1 VIALART
8 SAHTDL
14 LKSWL
19 DGSKAPIGLAIDT
32 DLRWAFISRLASL
45 GALPES
51 AIDDELA
58 RDNTAGGQRQAA
70 SARAGLPTAKAKADA
85 WAAAVES
92 DELPNALLNATVG
105 GFAQPDQRELLVPYV
120 DKYFGALTEIWKSR
134 TNEIAQSLTTGLF
147 PSLLASED
155 ILKKADAFLAS
166 DEDAGSTRLIK
177 ELRDNVAR
185 SLRCQAFDK

>member
-1 VIALART
+1 
-8 SAHTDL
+8 
-14 LKSWL
+14 
-19 DGSKAPIGLAIDT
+19 LAIDT

-45 GALPES
+45 GALPAS
-51 AIDDELA
+51 AIEEELA

-70 SARAGLPTAKAKADA
+70 SARAALPTAEAKAKA
-85 WAAAVES
+85 WSSVVES
-92 DELPNALLNATVG
+92 DELPNAILDATVG

-120 DKYFGALTEIWKSR
+120 EKYFAALTDIWKTR

-155 ILKKADAFLAS
+155 ILKRADAFLAT
-166 DEDAGSTRLIK
+166 DKDAGSTRLIK

-185 SLRCQAFDK
+185 SLRCQAKDK

>member
-1 VIALART
+1 M
-8 SAHTDL
+8 
-14 LKSWL
+14 
-19 DGSKAPIGLAIDT
+19 
-32 DLRWAFISRLASL
+32 
-45 GALPES
+45 PES
-51 AIDDELA
+51 AIDEELT

-85 WAAAVES
+85 WAAAVDS

-120 DKYFGALTEIWKSR
+120 DKYFAALTEIWKSR

-166 DEDAGSTRLIK
+166 DKDAGSTRLIK